1 MLYPSAHQQSVKI
14 LHLLK
19 VELILPSEATH
30 LAVTLSKNVTRI
42 LQSSMPKLVSVF
54 LSFLSTIFRLKDIT
68 EIAVKIKGGAKYVNH
83 GLVISLLWE
92 VVALLKGL
100 LHDLKLIVKAEILLG
115 VSLKELARL
124 VAELVIVCIFSFR
137 KFLAFLK
144 LK

>member
-1 MLYPSAHQQSVKI
+1 
-14 LHLLK
+14 
-19 VELILPSEATH
+19 
-30 LAVTLSKNVTRI
+30 
-42 LQSSMPKLVSVF
+42 MPKLVSVF
-54 LSFLSTIFRLKDIT
+54 LGFLSTIFRLNDFT

-115 VSLKELARL
+115 VSLKELAGL

-137 KFLAFLK
+137 KFLALLK